1 MKKIVLTKRAA
12 DSLENLFQYLE
23 NEWSVKVRNEFIK
36 KFENAVY
43 QIQKFPEIAPAS
55 KEIPNLHR
63 YILTKQTSLFYRVD
77 KTSITIITVFDN
89 RMNSEIFK
97 ESDYKKTIKPC

>member
-43 QIQKFPEIAPAS
+43 QIRKSPEIAPAS

-63 YILTKQTSLFYRVD
+63 FILTKQTSLNRVD
-77 KTSITIITVFDN
+77 KTSKTIITVFDN
-89 RMNSEIFK
+89 RMNPEVLK
-97 ESDYKKTIKPC
+97 NLNTKKP

>member
-1 MKKIVLTKRAA
+1 MKKIVLTKRAT

-23 NEWSVKVRNEFIK
+23 NEWSIKVRNEFIK

-43 QIQKFPEIAPAS
+43 QIRKFPEVAPAS

-89 RMNSEIFK
+89 RMNPEVLK
-97 ESDYKKTIKPC
+97 NLNTKKP

>member
-12 DSLENLFQYLE
+12 DLLENLFQYLE
-23 NEWSVKVRNEFIK
+23 NEWSVKTRDEFIEK
-36 KFENAVY
+36 LENAVF
-43 QIQKFPEIAPAS
+43 QIQKFPEIAPTS
-55 KEIPNLHR
+55 KEVPNLHK

-89 RMNSEIFK
+89 RMNPDNLKNITK
-97 ESDYKKTIKPC
+97 NKP